1 MLTLKKLAA
10 IVLAFVTVFTSAF
23 LKADALKS
31 IETGID
37 VGMSVPEISAVAT
50 DNSRVNL
57 QKLYGD
63 KGLVLVFFRSAD
75 WCPFCKKHL
84 IEINQW
90 AEQIKQQGYR
100 VAAISYDSPEVLKQ
114 FSNEAGI
121 NYTLLADVE
130 SRTVKSYDVL
140 NQKYQPGHRHY
151 GIPYPGVM
159 VIDTNGKLKDKYF
172 YQGYKKRITAEHL
185 LSKLN

>member
-1 MLTLKKLAA
+1 MLTFRKILAITMA
-10 IVLAFVTVFTSAF
+10 LSTVLASTL
-23 LKADALKS
+23 LKAESLES
-31 IETGID
+31 MQTGIEI
-37 VGMSVPEISAVAT
+37 GTSVPEISAIGI
-50 DNSRVNL
+50 DKNSVNL
-57 QKLYGD
+57 NGLYGE

-90 AEQIKQQGYR
+90 AEKIKQQGYH

-114 FSNEAGI
+114 FKDEAGI
-121 NYTLLADVE
+121 SYTLLADVD
-130 SRTVKSYDVL
+130 SRTVNSYDVV
-140 NQKYQPGHRHY
+140 NQKYKPGHRHY

-185 LSKLN
+185 LNKLN